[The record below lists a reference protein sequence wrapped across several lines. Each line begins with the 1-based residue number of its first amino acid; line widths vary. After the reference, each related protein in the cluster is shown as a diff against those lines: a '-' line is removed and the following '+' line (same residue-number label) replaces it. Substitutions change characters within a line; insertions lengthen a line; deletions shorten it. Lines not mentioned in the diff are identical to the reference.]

1 MVKQERAARTRQA
14 LIRAGAEVFAQEGFV
29 SASLSAISRRA
40 GVSSGALH
48 FHFESKKALAEAVE
62 SEALEAVRR
71 IVREASARDDRA
83 LAGLIDATHGLMNRI
98 AEDVVVRA
106 GFELSGDPGRG
117 EGPTLRW
124 EWQQWVEGMVRRSAE
139 EGWLAQGVSADDA
152 AAAIVAATM
161 GFEVMG
167 TEDKAWLSEK
177 KVAGF
182 WELLL
187 PRLTE
192 RHAQMSAGWST
203 RGRVGAQRG
212 EPDPVVGGQSRPGT
226 L

>member
-1 MVKQERAARTRQA
+1 MVKQERAARTRRA
-14 LIRAGAEVFAQEGFV
+14 LIRAGAEVFAREGFV

-62 SEALEAVRR
+62 GEALKEVRR
-71 IVREASARDDRA
+71 IAREAAARDGRA
-83 LAGLIDATHGLMNRI
+83 LAGLVDATHGLVNRI

-106 GFELSGDPGRG
+106 GFELSGAPGRAG
-117 EGPTLRW
+117 GPTLRR
-124 EWQQWVEGMVRRSAE
+124 EWQQWVEQMVRRSDQ
-139 EGWLAQGVSADDA
+139 EGWLAPGVSADDA
-152 AAAIVAATM
+152 AAAIVAATT
-161 GFEVMG
+161 GFEVLG
-167 TEDKAWLSEK
+167 AEDSTWLSQK

-192 RHAQMSAGWST
+192 RHAQMSPGWSAHAAAAAHPAEHGT
-203 RGRVGAQRG
+203 A
-212 EPDPVVGGQSRPGT
+212 PDSRP
-226 L
+226 

>member
-14 LIRAGAEVFAQEGFV
+14 LIRAGAEVFAREGFV

-62 SEALEAVRR
+62 GEALEEVRR
-71 IVREASARDDRA
+71 IAREAAARDGRA
-83 LAGLIDATHGLMNRI
+83 LAGLVDATHGLVDRI

-106 GFELSGDPGRG
+106 GFELSGTPGRG
-117 EGPTLRW
+117 GGGPTLRR
-124 EWQQWVEGMVRRSAE
+124 EWQRWVEQMVRRSDQ
-139 EGWLAQGVSADDA
+139 EGWLAPGVSADDA
-152 AAAIVAATM
+152 AAAIVAATT
-161 GFEVMG
+161 GFEVLG
-167 TEDKAWLSEK
+167 AEDKTWLSQE

-192 RHAQMSAGWST
+192 RHAQMSPGRSGHAAAAAHRAEHST
-203 RGRVGAQRG
+203 A
-212 EPDPVVGGQSRPGT
+212 PDSRP
-226 L
+226 